1 MNKHQDN
8 EIEQYVHLT
17 MTHPV
22 NYVLF
27 WIFIAS
33 MLLILKAAFVDVP
46 NYLDGLAK
54 EYVSAVEAENTDSVE

>member
-1 MNKHQDN
+1 MNNQDS

-27 WIFIAS
+27 WIFIAF

-46 NYLDGLAK
+46 NYLDGVAK
-54 EYVSAVEAENTDSVE
+54 EYISAVEAENVDGVE